1 MTHKTSPLQ
10 QLLLPRRKTAGIQLP
25 HYLRCMA
32 IGIVL
37 LSGCAKI
44 DFKTVKEPA
53 YLRVFNNLRFKVTVQ
68 NQDQALSTLTM
79 LINPVYGADGLPVSA
94 ATLGDFLVTRP
105 AYAPPYPSHIGNSL
119 EKYNPEFPGK
129 ERVIAGPI
137 LNGFDLSSWAQVPS
151 GKMRIAFYARPKSEV
166 PFFDL
171 DPRYRA
177 KPLIDTTLDLLAGEV
192 YTLHALEKDFNTKE
206 TGVLLRR
213 EVFHKLSLADS
224 LVYVNFYNMS
234 AKGFWQADRSRKPE
248 DVNTLVKN
256 GLFWEDGLSQGVVDE
271 MNVYCSVY
279 DERTQPPAP
288 IPSFTKVFLTHLVRN
303 TESAAAAPY
312 SFLPL
317 LTGSM
322 ANTARSP
329 FFQLFTLLAPGY
341 DIRDDDLAGGVE
353 SSHQYTFF
361 TCHLNGNG
369 ETNPGGNQNW
379 GAMLPN
385 LIVTTHS
392 GVYNPRSF
400 GTVNTIEIVN
410 GSVHLITVQ
419 RVYDPPVYE

>member
-1 MTHKTSPLQ
+1 MAHETSSLQ
-10 QLLLPRRKTAGIQLP
+10 HLLLRRCKTAGIRLS

-79 LINPVYGADGLPVSA
+79 LINPAYGADGLPVSA
-94 ATLGDFLVTRP
+94 AALGDFLVTRP

-119 EKYNPEFPGK
+119 ERYNPEYPGK

-171 DPRYRA
+171 DPRYRTT
-177 KPLIDTTLDLLAGEV
+177 PLIDTTLDLLAGEV
-192 YTLHALEKDFNTKE
+192 YTLHALEKDFDTKE

-213 EVFHKLSLADS
+213 EVFHKLPLADS

-234 AKGFWQADRSRKPE
+234 ARGFWQADRSRKQE
-248 DVNTLVKN
+248 NVNTLVKN
-256 GLFWEDGLSQGVVDE
+256 SLYREDRLSQGIRDE

-279 DERTQPPAP
+279 DERMQSLTP
-288 IPSFTKVFLTHLVRN
+288 IPSFTRIFLTHLIRN

-312 SFLPL
+312 YFLPL
-317 LTGSM
+317 LTDSVT
-322 ANTARSP
+322 NTAQSP
-329 FFQLFTLLAPGY
+329 FFQNFTLLAPGY
-341 DIRDDDLAGGVE
+341 DIRNDELAGGVE
-353 SSHQYTFF
+353 SIHQYSFF
-361 TCHLNGNG
+361 TCYANGNG
-369 ETNPGGNQNW
+369 LTNPFGNQNW

-410 GSVHLITVQ
+410 GSVHLTTVQ
-419 RVYDPPVYE
+419 RVYDPPVYQ